1 MGVLEIREEEDGVIP
16 VKPGTEDVPAS
27 SKQKWNVITVE
38 IDSKSYHMF
47 SIGDFV
53 LTGEWTEE
61 TSTEKKK
68 KRSLIVREQSSN
80 EALEVM
86 SNDEVDIKV
95 FDTTNDEQ
103 LWT

>member
-1 MGVLEIREEEDGVIP
+1 MYLIRNVNIGWKVSQLPGFIKTRNGKVLEIREEEDGVIP

-61 TSTEKKK
+61 TSTEQK
-68 KRSLIVREQSSN
+68 KRSLIVRG
-80 EALEVM
+80 
-86 SNDEVDIKV
+86 
-95 FDTTNDEQ
+95 T
-103 LWT
+103 